1 MIRTEGLTRRFDD
14 MVAVDG
20 LDLEIATGEI
30 FGFLGPNG
38 AGKTTTVRMLA
49 ALIAPSAGKAWIAGH
64 QIGAG
69 NQEIRRAVGIL
80 TETPGLYARLTA
92 MENLRLFGRLHQLDH
107 IDDTIE
113 RYLKMLDL
121 WERRHEPVGGFS
133 KGMRQKVAITR
144 ALLHEPEVVFLD
156 EPTSGLDPISARVVR
171 DFVAN
176 LKDQGR
182 TIFLCTHNLDEADR
196 LCDRI
201 GVFKRR
207 LIRVDTPQALRQNLY
222 GHTVRISLAHPPSP
236 NHLLALKGID
246 GVEKV
251 EEADTDDGHTLRL
264 SVGDP
269 QTHNPAIITAL
280 VGAGAQIRFVE
291 QEEASLEK
299 VYMDL
304 LGDDPPNTEAQP

>member
-1 MIRTEGLTRRFDD
+1 
-14 MVAVDG
+14 
-20 LDLEIATGEI
+20 
-30 FGFLGPNG
+30 
-38 AGKTTTVRMLA
+38 
-49 ALIAPSAGKAWIAGH
+49 
-64 QIGAG
+64 
-69 NQEIRRAVGIL
+69 
-80 TETPGLYARLTA
+80 

-107 IDDTIE
+107 IDETIE
-113 RYLKMLDL
+113 RYLKMLYL
-121 WERRHEPVGGFS
+121 WDRRHEPVGGFS

-222 GHTVRISLAHPPSP
+222 GHTVRISLAHPPAP
-236 NHLLALKGID
+236 DHLLALKGID
-246 GVEKV
+246 GVEQV

-299 VYMDL
+299 VYMEV
-304 LGDDPPNTEAQP
+304 LGDGPANTEAQP